1 MESRAFK
8 NKKPICYEINV
19 KITVNLGLFRVMTKK
34 SVQSVM
40 NERLLLSSLHSPF
53 IVNMHYAFQDRD
65 TLYLVLDLLE
75 GGDLRHHIGTKRFS
89 EIQSSRWK
97 TNIEFFISCIILGL
111 EYLHNNKIIHRDIKP
126 ENLVLDS
133 RGYVRITD
141 LGIARIKK
149 TNNSCDTSGTPGYMC
164 TFFL

>member
-1 MESRAFK
+1 
-8 NKKPICYEINV
+8 
-19 KITVNLGLFRVMTKK
+19 MTKK

-40 NERLLLSSLHSPF
+40 NERLLLSGLSSPF

-75 GGDLRHHIGTKRFS
+75 GGDLRHHISTKRFS
-89 EIQSSRWK
+89 ELQTSHIFIK
-97 TNIEFFISCIILGL
+97 LEFFISCIVLGL

-126 ENLVLDS
+126 ENIVLDS

-149 TNNSCDTSGTPGYMC
+149 SSNSCDTSGTPGYMSP
-164 TFFL
+164 

>member
-1 MESRAFK
+1 
-8 NKKPICYEINV
+8 
-19 KITVNLGLFRVMTKK
+19 MTKK

-40 NERLLLSSLHSPF
+40 NERTLLADLSSPF

-75 GGDLRHHIGTKRFS
+75 GGDLRHHISTKVFS
-89 EIQSSRWK
+89 EIQTS
-97 TNIEFFISCIILGL
+97 TNSQYDLEFFLCCIILGL
-111 EYLHNNKIIHRDIKP
+111 EYLHDHKIIHRDIKP

-149 TNNSCDTSGTPGYMC
+149 ANNSCDTSGTPGYMC
-164 TFFL
+164 NFYPYA